1 MVNCCEPV
9 AKKRVLAWVL
19 VICCEAETR
28 ENLVAGSG
36 LK

>member
-19 VICCEAETR
+19 VICCEAET
-28 ENLVAGSG
+28 GG
-36 LK
+36 I